1 MWKEFGVTNS
11 FTLETSQFAYNLGE
25 EVVRFAEKD
34 YFRVAVGFLQALHE
48 YGRLVEQLQTETESC
63 EGNSLCATASLGP
76 TSTGMK
82 EVLRHKQKVEIR
94 LQMTP
99 FRPSLGETVDLDWE
113 ENTSGEAQFGPVPTT
128 QPGDDTFDFAPRL
141 REDYAH
147 PSDKQIASWKDY
159 FTQAELD
166 EIADGSR
173 QDEEE
178 DKGESRHPKQ
188 VNPEDA
194 EKEEEKFPLP
204 HPPAEKANTGE
215 VSPAHIPRR
224 SFEHKDLIHIGY
236 MRRGR
241 DTWDSPTVYNTSTR
255 CERVV
260 HMASGSVRMVLR
272 SGLRYP
278 VPNRCLSREKTTM
291 GRPGTSVG
299 AEERGRRT
307 HATSVQKGTMPTGW
321 EGMTADLAKGPIV
334 KLPTAQDRVR
344 QRLAKQSP
352 DARDFRICA
361 VDSNRNAN
369 NRLLSAKKNIQ
380 TYRSMIRHR
389 PPMADPIKAREA
401 DLCRMAHGRE
411 QAPTKSLFT
420 NSTIREHM

>member
-99 FRPSLGETVDLDWE
+99 FRP
-113 ENTSGEAQFGPVPTT
+113 
-128 QPGDDTFDFAPRL
+128 
-141 REDYAH
+141 YAH